1 MNFSFKSKVIIM
13 TIISAVMPV
22 LIIMIITMSFQGNM
36 VTEAENELEK
46 LAYLNVDQITE
57 DAYSICMT
65 SHELFTVKN
74 DVAQNLLRTEFEN
87 GGGLTFS
94 GEKVKWQAKN
104 QFSGEIS
111 DIEIPKAL
119 FKGKWIGK
127 SFEYSE
133 PSQLVDKVTKLAG
146 GTVTIFQRINAV
158 GDMLRIATTVPT
170 INGKRAVGTYIPA
183 VNPNGEK
190 NPVID
195 AVMNGKKYEGLAYV
209 VNDWYVSVYEPYY
222 DKAGNIAGA
231 IYVGEKI
238 STLSTIQNIL
248 KNMHVAKSGYI
259 YIIGTTPPHKDK
271 FIWSRNGKDDGKN
284 AADIKDINGKSVY
297 SMLQEKFKEKKAD
310 ELIRFNYTAL
320 NEKGEEVK
328 YISSAV
334 YFKTWNWIIGA
345 VTLESDYLSAKD
357 NLNRQ
362 FSNLKLKQLLSGIGV
377 LLFVIIITSLLGRK
391 LTKPLDIINQV
402 AAKIADGNIFAAKD
416 NLNKFRTELKIKDSS
431 IKSKDDAVQ
440 LFNSFGAMVSNLDSL
455 IGQVQKSGIQ
465 VTTSATE
472 IAASARELET
482 AVAEQAASTRE
493 VNATSREISQ
503 VSNQLSHRM
512 LDVSHNVEET
522 AGVAE
527 KGRRNLQN
535 MENVMSD
542 LTKATVMISS
552 KLSIINDKAGKI
564 SAIVTTINKISE
576 QTNLLSLNAAIEAEK
591 AGDFGKGFAVVAREI
606 SRLADQ
612 TAIATKD
619 IEYMVREMQSSVTSG
634 VMEVD
639 KFGQEVRNNNSV
651 VSDGVDNL
659 NDIIDKV
666 KFLLPEF
673 ETVTQNMQSQTIS
686 AGQISEAMN
695 QLSTVADQTKESLG
709 EFKRVT
715 EQLNDAVRGLQTE
728 VTKFKIS

>member
-1 MNFSFKSKVIIM
+1 MN
-13 TIISAVMPV
+13 T
-22 LIIMIITMSFQGNM
+22 
-36 VTEAENELEK
+36 
-46 LAYLNVDQITE
+46 
-57 DAYSICMT
+57 
-65 SHELFTVKN
+65 
-74 DVAQNLLRTEFEN
+74 
-87 GGGLTFS
+87 
-94 GEKVKWQAKN
+94 
-104 QFSGEIS
+104 
-111 DIEIPKAL
+111 
-119 FKGKWIGK
+119 
-127 SFEYSE
+127 
-133 PSQLVDKVTKLAG
+133 
-146 GTVTIFQRINAV
+146 
-158 GDMLRIATTVPT
+158 
-170 INGKRAVGTYIPA
+170 
-183 VNPNGEK
+183 
-190 NPVID
+190 
-195 AVMNGKKYEGLAYV
+195 
-209 VNDWYVSVYEPYY
+209 
-222 DKAGNIAGA
+222 
-231 IYVGEKI
+231 
-238 STLSTIQNIL
+238 
-248 KNMHVAKSGYI
+248 
-259 YIIGTTPPHKDK
+259 
-271 FIWSRNGKDDGKN
+271 
-284 AADIKDINGKSVY
+284 
-297 SMLQEKFKEKKAD
+297 
-310 ELIRFNYTAL
+310 
-320 NEKGEEVK
+320 
-328 YISSAV
+328 
-334 YFKTWNWIIGA
+334 
-345 VTLESDYLSAKD
+345 
-357 NLNRQ
+357 Q
-362 FSNLKLKQLLSGIGV
+362 FSNLKIKQLLTGVGV

-391 LTKPLDIINQV
+391 LTKPLDLINQV
-402 AAKIADGNIFAAKD
+402 AAKIADGNIFAAKE
-416 NLNKFRTELKIKDSS
+416 NLNKFRTELKIKESS

-503 VSNQLSHRM
+503 VSNQLSNRM